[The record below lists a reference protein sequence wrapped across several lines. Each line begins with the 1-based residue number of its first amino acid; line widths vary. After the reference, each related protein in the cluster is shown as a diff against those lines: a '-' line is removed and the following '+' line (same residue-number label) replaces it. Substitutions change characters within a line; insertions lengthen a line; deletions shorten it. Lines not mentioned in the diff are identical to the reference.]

1 MRFSELA
8 SKEIIN
14 LSNGSRL
21 GPLGDTDLE
30 IDPKNGE
37 IHTILVPPR
46 GRFGRQV
53 HQPTVIPW
61 TSIRR
66 IGPEVMIVDLDD
78 DQLRRQGS
86 EN

>member
-8 SKEIIN
+8 AKEIIN

-21 GPLGDTDLE
+21 GALGDTDLE
-30 IDPKNGE
+30 IDPQNGE

-53 HQPTVIPW
+53 QHPIMIPW
-61 TSIRR
+61 ASIRR

-86 EN
+86 QN

>member
-1 MRFSELA
+1 MRFSELS

-30 IDPKNGE
+30 IDPGNGE
-37 IHTILVPPR
+37 IHAILVAPR
-46 GRFGRQV
+46 GRFGRQA
-53 HQPTVIPW
+53 HPPTLIPW
-61 TSIRR
+61 RSIRR

-78 DQLRRQGS
+78 EPLRRKESQ
-86 EN
+86 N

>member
-30 IDPKNGE
+30 IDPENGA
-37 IHTILVPPR
+37 IQAILVPPR
-46 GRFGRQV
+46 GRFGRQIQ
-53 HQPTVIPW
+53 QPTQIPW
-61 TSIRR
+61 RSIRR

-78 DQLRRQGS
+78 DLS
-86 EN
+86 APADS

>member
-14 LSNGSRL
+14 LTNGERL

-30 IDPKNGE
+30 IDPGSGL
-37 IHTILVPPR
+37 IHSILVPPR
-46 GRFGRQV
+46 GRLMRQGRT
-53 HQPTVIPW
+53 TVIPW
-61 TSIRR
+61 RVIRR
-66 IGPEVMIVDLDD
+66 IGPEVMIVDLDETA
-78 DQLRRQGS
+78 QPAEFG